1 MEAKW
6 IKLDTKVFENP
17 KLRCSIEFLKNR
29 DTIYVIWFKLLCLA
43 GQEYND
49 GCFIRSDGNPME
61 MRDFEMLLS
70 RPKKD
75 IAQALE
81 IFVANNMLRIMENG
95 CYKITN
101 WNEYQSIQKFQ
112 EQLAKK
118 RKHDRERM
126 AALRHKQKLRQDA
139 EMGITPE
146 TLQNEE
152 TYETTVDPN
161 FQAILQQIGKGR

>member
-1 MEAKW
+1 
-6 IKLDTKVFENP
+6 
-17 KLRCSIEFLKNR
+17 
-29 DTIYVIWFKLLCLA
+29 
-43 GQEYND
+43 
-49 GCFIRSDGNPME
+49 
-61 MRDFEMLLS
+61 MLLS